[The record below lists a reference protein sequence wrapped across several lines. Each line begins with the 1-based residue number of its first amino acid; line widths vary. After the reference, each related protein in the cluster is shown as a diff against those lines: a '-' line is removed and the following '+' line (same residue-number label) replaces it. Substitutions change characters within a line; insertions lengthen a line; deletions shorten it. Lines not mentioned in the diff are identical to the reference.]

1 MTPIVHSIMARL
13 YGARRLLRKPP
24 PRYLSFVTGWH
35 KQQPARIALR
45 ILGAIAAIPLL
56 YFAAALFLGLVPA
69 NSAWRQAESGIA
81 IFVRT
86 NGVHTWIMVPKVTPE
101 MDWRP
106 LVPGAHL
113 KDPRWGAASHV
124 ALGYG
129 NRTFYLE
136 TPTWGD
142 LTMRNAFLAAFGWGR
157 SLLHADHDDQ
167 PRADDYQRPIILS
180 HGEYRRLVAF
190 IRARFQ
196 RDEKGRT
203 IPLLGRG
210 YGPSD
215 MFYEAVGPY
224 NAIYTCN
231 EWTGE
236 ALRYAGVRTGL
247 WTPLS
252 QSVMWRL
259 D

>member
-1 MTPIVHSIMARL
+1 MRRAR
-13 YGARRLLRKPP
+13 
-24 PRYLSFVTGWH
+24 
-35 KQQPARIALR
+35 RIALR
-45 ILGAIAAIPLL
+45 TLAALLAVPILYFLAALILGA
-56 YFAAALFLGLVPA
+56 VPA
-69 NSAWRQAESGIA
+69 NPGWHEAKQGVT

-113 KDPRWGAASHV
+113 KDPRWGAGDYV

-142 LTMRNAFLAAFGWGR
+142 LTMRNAFLAAFGRGR
-157 SLLHADHDDQ
+157 SLMHADHDDHPQ
-167 PRADDYQRPIILS
+167 ATDYQRPIRLS
-180 HGEYRRLVAF
+180 REEYRRLVAF
-190 IRARFQ
+190 ARGSFQ
-196 RDEKGRT
+196 YDSAGQT
-203 IPLLGRG
+203 MPLLGRG
-210 YGPSD
+210 YGGSD

-224 NAIYTCN
+224 SAIYTCN
-231 EWTGE
+231 NWTGR
-236 ALRYAGVRTGL
+236 ALREAGVKVGV

-252 QSVMWRL
+252 QSIMWRL

>member
-1 MTPIVHSIMARL
+1 MKRAV
-13 YGARRLLRKPP
+13 
-24 PRYLSFVTGWH
+24 
-35 KQQPARIALR
+35 RIALKIIAGIVAVPVLYFLAAL
-45 ILGAIAAIPLL
+45 ILGAIPVNAAWQEPRE
-56 YFAAALFLGLVPA
+56 GVT
-69 NSAWRQAESGIA
+69 
-81 IFVRT
+81 IFIRT

-106 LVPGAHL
+106 LVPGEHL
-113 KDPRWGAASHV
+113 RDPRWGAGDHV

-142 LTMRNAFLAAFGWGR
+142 LTMKNAFLAAFGRGR
-157 SLLHADHDDQ
+157 SLMHADHDHQ
-167 PRADDYQRPIILS
+167 PRPSDDQRPLTLT
-180 HGEYRRLVAF
+180 HDQYRRLAGF
-190 IRARFQ
+190 MRASFQ
-196 RDEKGRT
+196 LDRGGRT

-210 YGPSD
+210 YTESD

-224 NAIYTCN
+224 NAFLTCN
-231 EWTGE
+231 EWTGR
-236 ALRYAGVRTGL
+236 ALRHAGVRTGL

-252 QSVMWRL
+252 QSIMWRL